1 MASKKS
7 KIFKGNIHCDKKGLI
22 FEAYNIENIDKSSC
36 RIIFFDWIM
45 SLDPSINQSEA
56 INELLEAYSQEFPIH
71 PMTQLLIEGIDKD
84 RGKKK
89 RRRAKTIREA
99 IL

>member
-1 MASKKS
+1 MIRKQS
-7 KIFKGNIHCDKKGLI
+7 KIFKGDIHCDKKGLI

-36 RIIFFDWIM
+36 RIIFFDWII

-56 INELLEAYSQEFPIH
+56 INELLEAYSQQFPNH
-71 PMTQLLIEGIDKD
+71 PMTGLLIEGIDKD
-84 RGKKK
+84 RGRKQ
-89 RRRAKTIREA
+89 RRRVKTSRGA